1 MDFISGIILF
11 LIGFAVGSLIVWFVR
26 QKELDSTRLGEDGL
40 KEIFGSISRQA
51 LDQNI
56 ETFLK
61 MAESK
66 FGELLKSSDG
76 QLDEKKKLIDQSIK
90 EMKNHLEGLGKQTSE
105 LKGQMEASRK
115 GITELSDTTSQLRQ
129 ILSSSQARGQ
139 WGERMVEDILSFI
152 GLVDGVNY
160 TKQTQEGKGRPDF
173 TFYLPKDR
181 HINMDVKFPLT
192 HYENFLAADNEN
204 DQISEKKAFLSDVR
218 NHVKE
223 IAKRNYINPEAG
235 TVDYIKGE
243 INLTTI
249 NITSTVKS
257 NNVIEVQAFPDSN
270 DIIGLKD
277 LYLKFSISDSTINMV
292 KDTISSGDQISGV
305 GYKVTSSYTN
315 GDLIRA

>member
-1 MDFISGIILF
+1 MYK
-11 LIGFAVGSLIVWFVR
+11 R
-26 QKELDSTRLGEDGL
+26 QTRLGEDGL

-235 TVDYIKGE
+235 TVDYVHGE
-243 INLTTI
+243 VNLTTV
-249 NITSTVKS
+249 NITETEKI
-257 NNVIEVQAFPDSN
+257 NNIVEVQAFPESN
-270 DIIGLKD
+270 DVIGLQD
-277 LYLKFSISDSTINMV
+277 LYLDFNIPSSAINMV
-292 KDTISSGDQISGV
+292 KDTITSGEQISGV
-305 GYKVTSSYTN
+305 GYKVTSSYSN
-315 GDLIRA
+315 GELNRS